1 MKKKILLLG
10 AGKHAESC
18 IDVIEMT
25 KKYKILGLIG
35 KKNEIGKIVCGYKVI
50 YDDHDISKL
59 KNKNIDVLVS
69 LGQIKSAT
77 KRKKF
82 FNILKKNSINVPK
95 IISPKAHVSKFSKIE
110 EGTIVMHGAIINS
123 NAAIGKNCIIN
134 SNSLIEHGV
143 KIGNNCHISTS
154 TTINGGVM
162 IEDEVFVG
170 SGSVLREEISIKKK
184 SIVPM
189 GTKIF
194 KSNQ

>member
-18 IDVIEMT
+18 IDVIETT

-35 KKNEIGKIVCGYKVI
+35 KKSEIGKIVCGYKVI
-50 YDDHDISKL
+50 YDDQNISSL

-69 LGQIKSAT
+69 LGQIKSVT

-82 FNILKKNSINVPK
+82 FNILNKNSINVPK

-110 EGTIVMHGAIINS
+110 EGTIVMHGVIINS
-123 NAAIGKNCIIN
+123 NTAIGKNCIIN

-154 TTINGGVM
+154 TTINGGVI

-170 SGSVLREEISIKKK
+170 SGSILREEISIKKK
-184 SIVPM
+184 SVVPM

-194 KSNQ
+194 KSN

>member
-18 IDVIEMT
+18 IDVIETT

-35 KKNEIGKIVCGYKVI
+35 KKSEIGKIVCGYKVI
-50 YDDHDISKL
+50 YDDQNISSL

>member
-18 IDVIEMT
+18 IDVIETT

-35 KKNEIGKIVCGYKVI
+35 KKSEIGKIVCGYKVI
-50 YDDHDISKL
+50 YDDQNISSL

-69 LGQIKSAT
+69 LGQIKSVT

-110 EGTIVMHGAIINS
+110 EGTIVMHGVIINS
-123 NAAIGKNCIIN
+123 NTDIGKNCIIN

-154 TTINGGVM
+154 TTINGGVI

-170 SGSVLREEISIKKK
+170 SGSILREEISIKKK
-184 SIVPM
+184 SVVPM

-194 KSNQ
+194 KSN